1 MKIAVISDIHA
12 NLFALEAV
20 LAHAE
25 SLGIRYFWCLGDY
38 IHFNAFPQEVIK
50 TIRKLD
56 VVSIH
61 GNIDRDVL
69 SMKDKT
75 TEEMT
80 EKEQLALW
88 TLQQLSGKSKKF
100 LAKTPESFSLKLK
113 GFRFLLTHG
122 SPAGLDD
129 PIYTDTPDERLRELG
144 AQTKADVILCG
155 HTHQQFVREVN
166 HQIYINPGS
175 VGKPIDGDPRAG
187 YCVLNIKKGSMT
199 INHYRI
205 EYDLEKTLV
214 AMRQA
219 GLAALFTRSL
229 ELSLGFDKVQAMLEE
244 TKPEVS

>member
-1 MKIAVISDIHA
+1 M
-12 NLFALEAV
+12 
-20 LAHAE
+20 
-25 SLGIRYFWCLGDY
+25 
-38 IHFNAFPQEVIK
+38 
-50 TIRKLD
+50 
-56 VVSIH
+56 
-61 GNIDRDVL
+61 
-69 SMKDKT
+69 
-75 TEEMT
+75 
-80 EKEQLALW
+80 
-88 TLQQLSGKSKKF
+88 
-100 LAKTPESFSLKLK
+100 
-113 GFRFLLTHG
+113 
-122 SPAGLDD
+122 DD

-205 EYDLEKTLV
+205 EYDLEKTLA

>member
-20 LAHAE
+20 LAHAS
-25 SLGIRYFWCLGDY
+25 SLGIKRFWCLGDY
-38 IHFNAFPQEVIK
+38 VHFNAFPQEVVK

-69 SMKDKT
+69 AMNGKKP
-75 TEEMT
+75 EEMT
-80 EKEQLALW
+80 EKEQLAQW
-88 TLQQLSGKSKKF
+88 TLQALSGKSKKY
-100 LAKTPESFSLKLK
+100 LANLPEGLPFKLK

-129 PIYTDTPDERLRELG
+129 PIYIDTPDDRLRELG
-144 AQTKADVILCG
+144 EKAKADVILCG

-175 VGKPIDGDPRAG
+175 VGKPIDEDPRAG

-205 EYDLEKTLV
+205 EYDLDKTLDS
-214 AMRQA
+214 MRQA
-219 GLAALFTRSL
+219 GMPALFIRSL